1 MGRPGPVTVLEYEPF
16 PDPSEETVTI
26 SARFQNENGMALRE
40 GEACLP
46 RISAPAFPW
55 TRLGKTGCPACPGKG
70 PWTCLPAI
78 GGTGNR
84 MCFSLGAV
92 IDASTNESGNIL
104 AQVLALSPLHK
115 GYWSAR
121 PIWQSDSEG
130 VPLWRWSRHHFAN
143 KGPDTDCAVLL

>member
-46 RISAPAFPW
+46 RVSAPAFPW

-104 AQVLALSPLHK
+104 AQVLALSTLQK
-115 GYWSAR
+115 GAL
-121 PIWQSDSEG
+121 E
-130 VPLWRWSRHHFAN
+130 
-143 KGPDTDCAVLL
+143 

>member
-55 TRLGKTGCPACPGKG
+55 TRLGNRVSG
-70 PWTCLPAI
+70 LPRE
-78 GGTGNR
+78 GTLDLPSCDR
-84 MCFSLGAV
+84 RDREQDVFFLG
-92 IDASTNESGNIL
+92 SG
-104 AQVLALSPLHK
+104 
-115 GYWSAR
+115 
-121 PIWQSDSEG
+121 D
-130 VPLWRWSRHHFAN
+130 
-143 KGPDTDCAVLL
+143 